1 MSKMNKKRFGTK
13 SYVIYILL
21 LCGLIRKAWIA
32 WNKLK
37 YLKKNKNEDLK
48 IAITSYKQIWKL
60 SHKEYFKLHEIIICT
75 KPNQHD
81 TRIKKGGIINNSG
94 CYWLEF

>member
-21 LCGLIRKAWIA
+21 LCGLILKAWIA

-37 YLKKNKNEDLK
+37 YLKKKKNEALK
-48 IAITSYKQIWKL
+48 IAITSYRQIWKL
-60 SHKEYFKLHEIIICT
+60 SHREYFKLHEIIICT
-75 KPNQHD
+75 KLNQHD
-81 TRIKKGGIINNSG
+81 MWINKRGGMGNHK
-94 CYWLEF
+94 